1 MESLSLRTD
10 ESIDEVVERYA
21 DMVYRLAC
29 AQTGRRDSADDVFQE
44 VFLRLVRRNPTFAS
58 EEHRKAW
65 LGRGTPNCCKKLG
78 ASAWRR
84 HVVPVE
90 RLPEHGQAD
99 DFEALAL
106 RDALAR
112 LPEKD
117 RAALHLFY
125 GEGLTSREIGA
136 ITGEKEASVRSR
148 LSRARAQ
155 LRKEWEGGA

>member
-65 LGRGTPNCCKKLG
+65 LLRVTLNCCKKLG

-90 RLPEHGQAD
+90 RQIG
-99 DFEALAL
+99 
-106 RDALAR
+106 
-112 LPEKD
+112 
-117 RAALHLFY
+117 RAH
-125 GEGLTSREIGA
+125 
-136 ITGEKEASVRSR
+136 V
-148 LSRARAQ
+148 
-155 LRKEWEGGA
+155 

>member
-65 LGRGTPNCCKKLG
+65 LLRVTLNCCKKLG

-106 RDALAR
+106 RDALAGCG
-112 LPEKD
+112 K
-117 RAALHLFY
+117 
-125 GEGLTSREIGA
+125 GSRRTAPVLRRGA
-136 ITGEKEASVRSR
+136 DRSR
-148 LSRARAQ
+148 DRRDHGGKRGERALQTVARPRTAP
-155 LRKEWEGGA
+155 

>member
-1 MESLSLRTD
+1 MESLSLRID

-65 LGRGTPNCCKKLG
+65 LLRVTLNCCKKLG

-90 RLPEHGQAD
+90 RLPEHGQATISRPWPC
-99 DFEALAL
+99 ATRWPGCRRRIAPHYTCST
-106 RDALAR
+106 AR
-112 LPEKD
+112 
-117 RAALHLFY
+117 
-125 GEGLTSREIGA
+125 G
-136 ITGEKEASVRSR
+136 
-148 LSRARAQ
+148 
-155 LRKEWEGGA
+155 

>member
-65 LGRGTPNCCKKLG
+65 LLRVTLNCCKKLG

-90 RLPEHGQAD
+90 RLARARPGGRFRGVGPARRAGPAAGKGSRRTAPVLRRGAD
-99 DFEALAL
+99 
-106 RDALAR
+106 
-112 LPEKD
+112 
-117 RAALHLFY
+117 
-125 GEGLTSREIGA
+125 
-136 ITGEKEASVRSR
+136 RSR
-148 LSRARAQ
+148 DRRDHGGKRGERALQTVARPRTAP
-155 LRKEWEGGA
+155 